1 MTRIYTIPP
10 KPTRYAG
17 VEFRSLLESE
27 WAMFLDERLVRWVY
41 EKASYRLPC
50 RPWKKYT
57 PDLWLPDYSV
67 WAEIKNDD
75 PLVHEGFTETEYRLA
90 CELCDR
96 TGYPVILLIGQPHPG
111 PHPILIRR
119 EGDVFRMNDWEF

>member
-1 MTRIYTIPP
+1 MTRIYTIPA

-27 WAMFLDERLVRWVY
+27 WAIFLDQRLIAWKY
-41 EKASYRLPC
+41 EPRAFHLPC
-50 RPWKKYT
+50 RPWQWYK
-57 PDLWLPDYSV
+57 PDFLFPEFKVFAEVKPDVS
-67 WAEIKNDD
+67 EIS
-75 PLVHEGFTETEYRLA
+75 EGFTETEYRLA

-96 TGYPVILLIGQPHPG
+96 TGYPVILLIGNPHPG

-119 EGDVFRMNDWEF
+119 EGEVFRMDDWEF